1 MRSAFVGAMLLAL
14 AAPDHA
20 GAAAPDVGRYEGLLC
35 VATRAGVEPTC
46 GSVDVELRSGG
57 RMVVRVAD
65 IVYRLVLG
73 RDQLEVATLHGPMQ
87 IDEFNAPYEWQGET
101 LRFND
106 LAKAVRYEVRLGP
119 RLQPR

>member
-1 MRSAFVGAMLLAL
+1 MRAALLGATLLAL
-14 AAPDHA
+14 AASEHA
-20 GAAAPDVGRYEGLLC
+20 GAAAPDLGRYDGLLC
-35 VATRAGVEPTC
+35 VAIRPGTEPTC

-57 RMVVRVAD
+57 RIVVRVAD
-65 IVYRLVLG
+65 IVYQLVLG

-87 IDEFNAPYEWQGET
+87 IDEFTAPYEWQGQT

-106 LAKAVRYEVRLGP
+106 LAKAVRYEVRFGS